1 MVDKRSR
8 AGRVIWNGL
17 AVGLL
22 VGLAFGA
29 GRQGEREPLR
39 TLDGKPVTMA
49 DLRGKVTV
57 LSFGGTWI
65 PHLARELAVLE
76 RVVSRYD
83 SREVAAFWVS
93 INSDQPGT
101 RHGMSNEELRDWMRG
116 EKIGLTVLRDPKMAT
131 YQSFDLSA
139 IPTIIILDREGK
151 VAYRLVGIGS
161 EPGELSNDL
170 VREIE
175 RLRK

>member
-1 MVDKRSR
+1 M
-8 AGRVIWNGL
+8 
-17 AVGLL
+17 
-22 VGLAFGA
+22 
-29 GRQGEREPLR
+29 RE
-39 TLDGKPVTMA
+39 KNV
-49 DLRGKVTV
+49 
-57 LSFGGTWI
+57 
-65 PHLARELAVLE
+65 
-76 RVVSRYD
+76 
-83 SREVAAFWVS
+83 
-93 INSDQPGT
+93 
-101 RHGMSNEELRDWMRG
+101 
-116 EKIGLTVLRDPKMAT
+116 GLTVLRDPKMAT